1 VQSAWLIPLKTR
13 ELMCDKCLELDSK
26 IEHYRR
32 ISGSILDEVMI
43 GRLNELIAKLEAEKT
58 ALHRERKD

>member
-1 VQSAWLIPLKTR
+1 
-13 ELMCDKCLELDSK
+13 MCDKCLELDSK

>member
-1 VQSAWLIPLKTR
+1 
-13 ELMCDKCLELDSK
+13 MCDKCLELDSK

-43 GRLNELIAKLEAEKT
+43 NRLNELIAKLEAEKM
-58 ALHRERKD
+58 ALHPERKD